1 MCLNQFLQLFK
12 LCNLYTTLI
21 KLVFLM
27 EKKKC
32 IMKCRLLIVFGM
44 IHVHG
49 SGNVFTVSAPVE
61 RIALPAVL
69 FTLHVSGKR
78 S

>member
-1 MCLNQFLQLFK
+1 
-12 LCNLYTTLI
+12 
-21 KLVFLM
+21 
-27 EKKKC
+27 
-32 IMKCRLLIVFGM
+32 MKCRLLIVFGM